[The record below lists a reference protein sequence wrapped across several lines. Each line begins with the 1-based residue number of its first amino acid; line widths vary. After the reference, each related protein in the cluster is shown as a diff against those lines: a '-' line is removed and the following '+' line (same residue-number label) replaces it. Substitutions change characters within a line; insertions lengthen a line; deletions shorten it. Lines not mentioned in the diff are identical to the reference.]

1 MEKFL
6 KHQKH
11 ISSPNASLA
20 RTAGSRKIVLT
31 KDGDKEFHARV
42 LSSLREWLDTPIEGA
57 QDAEGVSFLL
67 PRCNSFLR
75 RSLYEA
81 INEDYPYLVLETQQE
96 QIRVWRL
103 TTEERERRNQRLLV
117 EGYKKLIENKIG
129 AQKIFLALSKA
140 CSGEPILNQT
150 EHIVLA
156 PNASEAMTEFSPK
169 CISNRKIPLVVHNG
183 LMDLLFLMTHFHS
196 PVLPNE
202 WTECKRLVH
211 SHFPIIYDT
220 KILASDYCF
229 RNNILE
235 NRRRTRL
242 EDIYEK
248 TLVDYPQWKK
258 QNSHDDH
265 AHDAAYDAYMSK
277 YFQKRKFTDINISY
291 DSSLISIGLD
301 SHIQFS
307 VYVPRTHFR
316 YPKLELVFVDF
327 LILFRIKT
335 KSRQWIQLPASNYG
349 ITASMNVHFLG
360 SCTGGT
366 NFTFIYLHTQLI
378 SNHLR
383 LIHLEEVCRTNRL
396 SVWLTSTHQ

>member
-1 MEKFL
+1 M
-6 KHQKH
+6 
-11 ISSPNASLA
+11 
-20 RTAGSRKIVLT
+20 
-31 KDGDKEFHARV
+31 
-42 LSSLREWLDTPIEGA
+42 
-57 QDAEGVSFLL
+57 
-67 PRCNSFLR
+67 
-75 RSLYEA
+75 
-81 INEDYPYLVLETQQE
+81 
-96 QIRVWRL
+96 
-103 TTEERERRNQRLLV
+103 
-117 EGYKKLIENKIG
+117 
-129 AQKIFLALSKA
+129 
-140 CSGEPILNQT
+140 
-150 EHIVLA
+150 
-156 PNASEAMTEFSPK
+156 
-169 CISNRKIPLVVHNG
+169 
-183 LMDLLFLMTHFHS
+183 
-196 PVLPNE
+196 
-202 WTECKRLVH
+202 
-211 SHFPIIYDT
+211 
-220 KILASDYCF
+220 LASDYCF

-258 QNSHDDH
+258 HNSHDDH